1 MGDGLIE
8 VIGVENCIHLG
19 AVKTGLRS
27 QCRRLAQCASV
38 VIRSRKR
45 LPMQIDGEPWMQPPC
60 TVCILTLQSDF
71 RHGN

>member
-1 MGDGLIE
+1 MTDMGDKLIE

-27 QCRRLAQCASV
+27 NCRRLAQCSTV

-60 TVCILTLQSDF
+60 TVSFYDI
-71 RHGN
+71 